1 MFVGPHSDWQIW
13 RPLVAPGGSRRV
25 MAMLMRR
32 SALSESRPVP
42 RRGLSRYEAA
52 MYLGISAS
60 KFDELVRDGR
70 MPAPKRI
77 DSRKVWDVHQLDLAF
92 DSLPDD
98 NDQGSGNSF
107 DDAWVRGEHS

>member
-13 RPLVAPGGSRRV
+13 RPLVAPGGSRRI

-70 MPAPKRI
+70 MPARTDRQP
-77 DSRKVWDVHQLDLAF
+77 Q
-92 DSLPDD
+92 SL
-98 NDQGSGNSF
+98 GRASTRSGLRF
-107 DDAWVRGEHS
+107 AP

>member
-13 RPLVAPGGSRRV
+13 RPLVPPGGGRHI

-92 DSLPDD
+92 DLLPDD